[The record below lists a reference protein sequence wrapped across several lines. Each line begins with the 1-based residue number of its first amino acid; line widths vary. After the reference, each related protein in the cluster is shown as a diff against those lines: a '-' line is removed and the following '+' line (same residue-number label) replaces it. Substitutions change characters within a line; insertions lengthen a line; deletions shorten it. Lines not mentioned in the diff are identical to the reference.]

1 MADEQVIIPSEKS
14 VFLSKTLWLN
24 VIMALVAFYPP
35 ASEWMQGHM
44 EIVLAVFGG
53 LNMVLRLISKDK
65 LYLY

>member
-1 MADEQVIIPSEKS
+1 MTDQQEVVTNEKS
-14 VFLSKTLWLN
+14 VFFSRTLWLN

-44 EIVLAVFGG
+44 EIVMAVFGG